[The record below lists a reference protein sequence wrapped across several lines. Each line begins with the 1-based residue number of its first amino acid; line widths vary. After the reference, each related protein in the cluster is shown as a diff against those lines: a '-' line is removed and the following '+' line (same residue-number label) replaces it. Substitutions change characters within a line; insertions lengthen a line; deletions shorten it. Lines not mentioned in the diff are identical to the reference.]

1 MNQLG
6 LKFRRQHRIG
16 PFVVDFYCVESRL
29 VIEVDGPIH
38 ESQAHADAERQ
49 EYLEALGLQ
58 VLRFSNDEVLTN
70 ANNVFAA
77 IKRATS
83 SAKSPLGSQG
93 EGAGGEVPAEGEVA
107 PLVGSEVH
115 A

>member
-49 EYLEALGLQ
+49 EYLGALGLQ

-83 SAKSPLGSQG
+83 SAKSPLASQG
-93 EGAGGEVPAEGEVA
+93 EGAGGEVPPEGEAA